1 MTGKTLTE
9 RIADRAKT
17 VPSSRGKNRASF
29 LAVRDEVADALKDWP
44 VKAIWETLRAE
55 GKIEFGYDAFISY
68 VNRHIRNRPQ
78 HAPLTHAVKPTA
90 DPPPTPEREP
100 ARSSSSPPGFS
111 YNATPDTKS
120 LVG

>member
-1 MTGKTLTE
+1 MTGKKLTE

-29 LAVRDEVADALKDWP
+29 LAVRDEVAEALKDWP

-78 HAPLTHAVKPTA
+78 HAPLAHAVKSA
-90 DPPPTPEREP
+90 DPPLTPEREP
-100 ARSSSSPPGFS
+100 PRSSATTPGFS
-111 YNATPDTKS
+111 YNATPNAKS